1 MSTSDATYDDTSSD
15 AATSVAPNPNQLK
28 GVVMWMSGVLLALA
42 NFVAILDVS
51 IANVSVPNI
60 AGALGVSTAQGT
72 WVITSYAVA
81 EAISVPLTGWLAARF
96 GTVRVFAT
104 ALIGFGIASLLCGLS
119 PNFYVLILARV
130 IQGFCGG
137 PLMPLSQTLLLSIF
151 PKKLQ
156 PQAMAIWA
164 ITTLIG
170 PIAGPVLGGTLCDNF
185 GWGSIF
191 LVNVPIAIA
200 AGFLVWRVLSSQE
213 TATVKARVDVIGL
226 LLLILWVG
234 ALQIMLDLGKDRDWF
249 SSPLIVTLAVIA
261 ALGFVAFLIWELT
274 DSHPIVD
281 LKIFRHAGFTVAMV
295 CLAMMIGSFFAI
307 NVVAPLWMQTN
318 LGWTATSAGNATGLI
333 GILAIFAAPIAAQLA
348 AKYDPRVIIFCG
360 VIWLAFIT
368 FMRSIANM
376 DMSFGQIAIWIFLA
390 GCAMP
395 FFFMPLIQVSM
406 GAVRPEET
414 ASASGLQNFIRTMA
428 GAVATSFVTTAW
440 ENAGNSNHADLAGLI
455 HPEGITQLLNQAG
468 FTAEAATASIDRLV
482 QGQSVMLATNQIFF
496 GASIVFLLCAFLAW
510 TLPRP
515 KGPVDMSS
523 VH

>member
-1 MSTSDATYDDTSSD
+1 MSTANPTAED
-15 AATSVAPNPNQLK
+15 AATAVPPNPHQLK
-28 GVVMWMSGVLLALA
+28 GMVMWMSGVLLALA

-60 AGALGVSTAQGT
+60 AGSLGVSTAQGT

-104 ALIGFGIASLLCGLS
+104 ALIGFGIASLLCGMS
-119 PNFYVLILARV
+119 PTFYALIGARV
-130 IQGFCGG
+130 LQGLCGG

-191 LVNVPIAIA
+191 LVNVPIAIG
-200 AGFLVWRVLSSQE
+200 AGFLVWRVLFSQE
-213 TATVKARVDVIGL
+213 TKTVKARVDVVGL
-226 LLLILWVG
+226 LLMVLWVG
-234 ALQIMLDLGKDRDWF
+234 SLQIMLDLGKDRDWF
-249 SSPLIVTLAVIA
+249 QSPLIVGLGLTAVI
-261 ALGFVAFLIWELT
+261 GFIAFLIWELT
-274 DSHPIVD
+274 DANPIVD
-281 LKIFRHAGFTVAMV
+281 LRIFRHRGFTIAMI

-307 NVVAPLWMQTN
+307 NVLAPLWMQTN
-318 LGWTATSAGNATGLI
+318 LGWTATTAGNATGMI
-333 GILAIFAAPIAAQLA
+333 GILAIFSAPIAAQMA
-348 AKYDPRVIIFCG
+348 ARFDPRKIIFFG
-360 VIWLAFIT
+360 VMWLAFIT
-368 FMRSIANM
+368 FMRSNANSN
-376 DMSFGQIAIWIFLA
+376 MSVGQITLWIFLA
-390 GCAMP
+390 GAGMP

-440 ENAGNSNHADLAGLI
+440 ENASNSNHANLANNLPNG
-455 HPEGITQLLNQAG
+455 PAVVTQLTNGG
-468 FTAEAATASIDRLV
+468 FTPEAALGTFDRLV
-482 QGQSVMLATNQIFF
+482 QSQSVMLATNQIFL
-496 GASIVFLLCAFLAW
+496 GAACVFVACAFLAW

>member
-1 MSTSDATYDDTSSD
+1 MSTANPAAD
-15 AATSVAPNPNQLK
+15 AATDAEPSGHNLRGMAL
-28 GVVMWMSGVLLALA
+28 WMSGVLLALA

-60 AGALGVSTAQGT
+60 AGALGVSTSQGT

-96 GTVRVFAT
+96 GTVRVFST

-119 PNFYVLILARV
+119 PSFYFLVVARV

-156 PQAMAIWA
+156 PAAMAIWA

-191 LVNVPIAIA
+191 LVNVPIAIG
-200 AGFLVWRVLSSQE
+200 AGFLVWRVLFSAE
-213 TATVKARVDVIGL
+213 TATVKARVDVVGL

-234 ALQIMLDLGKDRDWF
+234 SLQIMLDLGKDQDWF
-249 SSPLIVTLAVIA
+249 QSPLIITLALV
-261 ALGFVAFLIWELT
+261 ALVGFIAFLIWELT
-274 DSHPIVD
+274 DKNPIVD
-281 LKIFRHAGFTVAMV
+281 LRIFRHAGFTVAMV
-295 CLAMMIGSFFAI
+295 CLALMIGSFFAI
-307 NVVAPLWMQTN
+307 NVVAPLWMQIN

-333 GILAIFAAPIAAQLA
+333 GILAIFAAPIASQMAV
-348 AKYDPRVIIFCG
+348 KFDPRKIIFFG
-360 VIWLAFIT
+360 VLWLAFIT
-368 FMRSIANM
+368 FMRSMANT

-390 GCAMP
+390 GAAMP

-440 ENAGNSNHADLAGLI
+440 ENAGNSNHADLAPLLHTDGLVASL
-455 HPEGITQLLNQAG
+455 TNSG
-468 FTAEAATASIDRLV
+468 FSLEAATASIDRLL

-496 GASIVFLLCAFLAW
+496 GASIVFLACAFLAW

>member
-1 MSTSDATYDDTSSD
+1 MSTANPTADEATDVPPSGHTLTGM
-15 AATSVAPNPNQLK
+15 AL
-28 GVVMWMSGVLLALA
+28 WMSGVLLALA

-60 AGALGVSTAQGT
+60 AGALGVSTSQGT

-96 GTVRVFAT
+96 GTVRVFST
-104 ALIGFGIASLLCGLS
+104 ALIGFGIASLLCGLAPS
-119 PNFYVLILARV
+119 FYLLIVARV

-156 PQAMAIWA
+156 PAAMAIWA

-191 LVNVPIAIA
+191 LVNVPIAIG
-200 AGFLVWRVLSSQE
+200 AGFLVWRVLFSAE
-213 TATVKARVDVIGL
+213 TATVKARVDVVGL
-226 LLLILWVG
+226 MLLILWVG
-234 ALQIMLDLGKDRDWF
+234 ALQIMLDLGKDKDWF
-249 SSPLIVTLAVIA
+249 QSPMIITLAIVA

-274 DSHPIVD
+274 DKNPIVD
-281 LKIFRHAGFTVAMV
+281 LRIFRHAGFSVAMI
-295 CLAMMIGSFFAI
+295 CLALMIGSFFAI

-333 GILAIFAAPIAAQLA
+333 GILAIFAAPIAAQMA
-348 AKYDPRVIIFCG
+348 VRFDPRKIIFFG
-360 VIWLAFIT
+360 VLWLAFIT
-368 FMRSIANM
+368 FMRSSANT

-390 GCAMP
+390 GAAMP

-440 ENAGNSNHADLAGLI
+440 ENAGNSNHAALAPLLHVDGL
-455 HPEGITQLLNQAG
+455 TTMLTNSG
-468 FTAEAATASIDRLV
+468 FSPEAATASIDRLL

-496 GASIVFLLCAFLAW
+496 GASIIFLLCSLLAW

-515 KGPVDMSS
+515 KGPVDMSN